1 MTCAH
6 PYSRP
11 LYLPPYTIGVLADV
25 DLVVPAGPLG
35 AWLQSEALSD
45 GGTLRIEQ
53 LSGGSSNL
61 TFRVRTG
68 TRDWVL
74 RRPPATGVLPTAH
87 DVVREHD
94 IQRALGPTP
103 VPVARMVGVCRDPA
117 VIGAPFYLME
127 HVDGS
132 VYGTVDAVAALTFA
146 DAGAVSLA
154 LADTLATLHA
164 VDPDA
169 VGLSALAR
177 PEPFV
182 DRQLRRW
189 KGQWERSAPA
199 PLPVLD
205 GVFAELERRRPP
217 PTPAR
222 VVHGDYNL
230 ANVMFSGSTVA
241 AVLDWELTALGDPL
255 ADLGALLA
263 YWGAAGRVLI
273 ASRGGHLPDANPGMA
288 GADELVARYEAATG
302 ALADEL
308 PFFEAM
314 ATAKLA
320 VICAGSMLRNT
331 DQSEDRRAQTWHTV
345 TALADIA
352 AATLD

>member
-1 MTCAH
+1 VVT
-6 PYSRP
+6 
-11 LYLPPYTIGVLADV
+11 DV

-35 AWLQSEALSD
+35 AWLRAQGLSD
-45 GGTLRIEQ
+45 GGPLRIDQ

-61 TFRVRTG
+61 TFRVRTSSD
-68 TRDWVL
+68 DWVL
-74 RRPPATGVLPTAH
+74 RRPPASGVLPTAH

-94 IQRALGPTP
+94 IQRALGTTR
-103 VPVARMVGVCRDPA
+103 VPVARMVAVCTEPG

-127 HVDGS
+127 HVGGS
-132 VYGTVDAVAALTFA
+132 VYGTVDAVAALSPI
-146 DAGAVSLA
+146 DARTVSLA
-154 LADTLATLHA
+154 LADTLAELHA

-169 VGLSALAR
+169 VGLSGLAR

-189 KGQWERSAPA
+189 KGQWERSAPS

-205 GVFAELERRRPP
+205 EVFAELERRRPA
-217 PTPAR
+217 PAPVR

-230 ANVMFSGSTVA
+230 ANVMFFGSTVA
-241 AVLDWELTALGDPL
+241 AVLDWELTALGDAL

-288 GADELVARYEAATG
+288 SAEELVSRYEAATG
-302 ALADEL
+302 ELADDL

-320 VICAGSMLRNT
+320 VICAGAMLRAT
-331 DQSEDRRAQTWHTV
+331 DQSEDRRAQTWQTV